1 MTAYFIGHPSRIRAG
16 NRQRKPMKTSQFGL
30 AIALFAG
37 AGIALTACGGGG
49 GGSTGRTP
57 GVGPI
62 TVALHQRADNPSA
75 ARVAR
80 YLWESAHDDPDP
92 ERGHP
97 TTLARFDA
105 PPTVRLLSSATER
118 ERAMLRHA
126 VGLINRHLPYA
137 WHVKIGSDLPQAG
150 GVPVTEQEIIDHLH
164 DAVNRLPNGQIAV
177 SFVGEPVPPSDRYA
191 KGAAGLALL
200 DFDHRYDQIQQRW
213 ERTGLRAS
221 GAWVAR
227 DQSSPEWK
235 FRVVV
240 HELLHALGLYAHP
253 DADRFP
259 KSVLAHTNETI
270 ESNLPDIDG
279 TALRAAYTRLDN
291 GAEPEDLSAESL
303 GVWSTVSQNL
313 IGTVPTR
320 GGTVRFGVNYTNG
333 FPVPWVEGPE
343 PGTALASNRALAGT
357 AAWDG
362 KLYGAAQVDPSPRVI
377 GGDARVTVN
386 MGTLT
391 GRADFTNLQTW
402 SEAQARDGTAFGA
415 TPGVEWKTGQLGYTV
430 SVNGNYLH
438 STGGDEGTVTG
449 QFYGT
454 AHQGVAGS
462 VERTDLTAA
471 FGARRQ

>member
-1 MTAYFIGHPSRIRAG
+1 
-16 NRQRKPMKTSQFGL
+16 MKTSRTSF
-30 AIALFAG
+30 AAALLAG
-37 AGIALTACGGGG
+37 AAIALTACAGGGGG
-49 GGSTGRTP
+49 GGSTSRTP
-57 GVGPI
+57 DVVGPI
-62 TVALHQRADNPSA
+62 TVALHQRPDNPSA
-75 ARVAR
+75 ASVAR
-80 YLWESAHDDPDP
+80 YLWETAHDDPDP
-92 ERGHP
+92 ERGQP

-105 PPTVRLLSSATER
+105 PPTVRLLSGATER

-137 WHVKIGSDLPQAG
+137 WHVKIGSDLPQVG
-150 GVPVTEQEIIDHLH
+150 GTPATAEEASDHLD
-164 DAVNRLPNGQIAV
+164 DAMASLPNGQIAV
-177 SFVGEPVPPSDRYA
+177 SFGGETIPRSDSYP
-191 KGAAGLALL
+191 GGIAGLARL
-200 DFDHRYDQIQQRW
+200 DFEHRYDQIQQRW

-227 DQSSPEWK
+227 NQRPDWK

-259 KSVLAHTNETI
+259 SSILAHTRETI
-270 ESNLPDIDG
+270 ESNLPHIDG
-279 TALRAAYTRLDN
+279 TALRTAYTRFDN
-291 GAEPEDLSAESL
+291 GAEPEDLSGESL
-303 GVWSTVSQNL
+303 GVWSTVSHNL
-313 IGTVPTR
+313 IGIVPTR

-333 FPVPWVEGPE
+333 FPVPWTEGPE
-343 PGTALASNRALAGT
+343 PGAALAGNRALAGT

-362 KLYGAAQVDPSPRVI
+362 KLHGAALVDSSPRVI

-386 MGTLT
+386 IGTLA

-402 SEAQARDGTAFGA
+402 SETEVRDGVAFGA
-415 TPGVEWKTGQLGYTV
+415 TPGVAWKTGHLGYTV

-449 QFYGT
+449 QFYGRR
-454 AHQGVAGS
+454 HECVAGS
-462 VERTDLTAA
+462 VERSDMTAA